1 MQYIYIYIYVFRCT
15 INTYVNPYVYVLDS
29 SLDFVGI
36 EREFRIE
43 KT

>member
-1 MQYIYIYIYVFRCT
+1 MQYIYIYVVRCT
-15 INTYVNPYVYVLDS
+15 INTYVYLLYVYVLDS